1 MNARLTWQPS
11 LLDAGPDPAIDQTF
25 AAAERV
31 WLDNRS
37 WIERVPGWVSGSD
50 ALFASLVATAD
61 WGQRTRK
68 MWENEVVEPRLTSW
82 WGAETGKPLEPA
94 ILERMRRALSE
105 RYGVEFDSMGLNLY
119 RDGRDSVA
127 WHGDR
132 IAREIAEPLV
142 AIVSIGEPRKFL
154 LRPKAKGT
162 GLPMEH
168 PGDPLGRTTRNPSAR
183 SLRDAPTHRL
193 LLGRGELL
201 VTGGTT
207 QRAWEHSVPKV
218 ASAGPRM
225 SLTFRHGLLPIPGRS
240 LKDSVQTPGG
250 TLGS

>member
-11 LLDAGPDPAIDQTF
+11 LLDAGPVSSIDETF
-25 AAAERV
+25 AGAERI
-31 WLDNRS
+31 WLDKRS
-37 WIERVPGWVSGSD
+37 WIDRVPGWVSDSD
-50 ALFASLVATAD
+50 ALFAHLVETAD

-68 MWENEVVEPRLTSW
+68 MWENEVLEPRLTSW
-82 WGAETGKPLEPA
+82 WGAETGKPLEPE
-94 ILERMRRALSE
+94 ILERMRRALSK

-132 IAREIAEPLV
+132 IAREITEPLV

-162 GLPMEH
+162 GLPT
-168 PGDPLGRTTRNPSAR
+168 L
-183 SLRDAPTHRL
+183 RL

-225 SLTFRHGLLPIPGRS
+225 SLTFRHGLLPTPGRVTR
-240 LKDSVQTPGG
+240 DSFQPPGG
-250 TLGS
+250 SL

>member
-1 MNARLTWQPS
+1 MSLDLTWQPS
-11 LLDAGPDPAIDQTF
+11 LLDSGPEPSIDVSFSGAVRT
-25 AAAERV
+25 
-31 WLDNRS
+31 WLDRRS
-37 WIERVPGWVSGSD
+37 WIERVPGWVAGSD
-50 ALFASLVATAD
+50 ALFAHLLATAD

-68 MWENEVVEPRLTSW
+68 MWDNEVLEPRLTSW
-82 WGAETGKPLEPA
+82 WGAESGKPLEPP
-94 ILERMRRALSE
+94 ILERMRQALSA

-142 AIVSIGEPRKFL
+142 AIVSVGEPRRFL

-162 GLPMEH
+162 GLA
-168 PGDPLGRTTRNPSAR
+168 TR
-183 SLRDAPTHRL
+183 RL
-193 LLGRGELL
+193 VLGRGELL
-201 VTGGTT
+201 VTGGAT

-225 SLTFRHGLLPIPGRS
+225 SLTFRHGLLPLSGRAS
-240 LKDSVQTPGG
+240 
-250 TLGS
+250 TL